1 MFQRRGDVE
10 NAIRAFERACA
21 LDRKFFS
28 ALVDL
33 GQAYYQIRHYRRAIA
48 VYRHALG
55 LGGDKAMIH
64 TNLAMALA
72 MAGELSEAS
81 ATFRKAIAQNPHDI
95 NARDGLAQVL
105 ATSGDRPGAELQW
118 REILRLEPNH
128 ARAREALK
136 NK

>member
-1 MFQRRGDVE
+1 
-10 NAIRAFERACA
+10 
-21 LDRKFFS
+21 
-28 ALVDL
+28 
-33 GQAYYQIRHYRRAIA
+33 
-48 VYRHALG
+48 
-55 LGGDKAMIH
+55 
-64 TNLAMALA
+64 MALA

-81 ATFRKAIAQNPHDI
+81 ATFREAIAHNPHDT

-118 REILRLEPNH
+118 REILRLEPDH